1 MSRDKRIKKILA
13 YVLLLVLA
21 FTNIGFGREPISVY
35 AATKYVVIYFVDNTT
50 EQWVGND
57 AAVMELVD
65 NTNGHDSYWMTQKD
79 DVTWCVTV
87 PESACNITFNRYSSD
102 KSTKWNSWS
111 AGGRDEN
118 NAYYAD
124 GAEYGHWDVVEE
136 GENYFHAGDIIYLDL
151 SEFSDWEKDNALMY
165 INFSDASKEENGGN
179 DISIS
184 NADKSLYEP
193 QKVSDKLD
201 EYVYQYIFTE
211 DSEGAV
217 NLRFWRGNADT
228 LWNCSM
234 VLSYEDYSNGFNCIK
249 ISGWNGTNDSL
260 VKKEEEEIGR
270 SITWDEMQD
279 TDGDG
284 VPDSYEKDN
293 GMDIGNPDTD
303 GDGLTD
309 GFEILY
315 ASTNPL
321 AFSTLENGI
330 SDADLDT
337 DEDGLTNAEECLQ
350 GTEPLNSDTDY
361 DGLMDGEE
369 LTVYHTDPLNPDTDG
384 DGIKDQDE
392 IRIGLNPLNTETFG
406 YPDAQYQSVQKID
419 ASDFILEEINQEN
432 ENYQLTL
439 EINTKGS
446 AFEDILVRES
456 AYADAMEN
464 RSILGI
470 VPEIMYE
477 NEDNMESMTLTFTI
491 DEKNIYEEYSSIDF
505 KGVKRYQIFWY
516 DEEENILIPVNTE
529 VKEEENTISATVD
542 EVGTYC
548 IIDME
553 KWLSDLGYVIVD
565 QNEVESFEGVVEDN
579 TEDTTEHNMEDTT
592 EQMVMMGLVLGGVQ
606 EKGSATSAA
615 SQEIGNLEPA
625 MMAGGT
631 ETENESRDKIDVVI
645 NLNNNVEGLTEVE
658 FDSIK
663 ANIEII
669 GRSLFYETK
678 DVRIY
683 VLDQHGE
690 VVKTSFG
697 QSYANNTIQL
707 SSMIQKL
714 INSEPE
720 TPYIDTQASAML
732 DKIELRE
739 DAFKVAVFIGNSY
752 LTSYSGGYIN
762 KIANANIHCCI
773 IEPYTQYGSWYYE
786 LSQATNGLLIYN
798 YTFFSDEVLNY
809 IYGYVPDVPISKY
822 TMILGMSIKTIIL
835 KQELKANG
843 TTDTDADTLTDWE
856 EVNQAKVTVNSDGS
870 VQLPT
875 YKAYIDKY
883 EGRWPLYRRWENRFV
898 NVRDANGKTI
908 QNILSEIY
916 VLPALSDPTKA
927 DGDNDGILDTE
938 EISWNGVDERYKKV
952 GALHKD
958 TVETLF
964 PEIKK
969 QEISENS
976 PSYITIDG
984 NDVVLHLEVV
994 IKGDKANLA
1003 IDSLK
1008 TKVITEKE
1016 NEQKKENEE
1025 QQEIDNILKRLGEN
1039 ITLKDLAI
1047 DGIMERW
1054 NGSYDGNRY
1063 DFYEGLK
1070 VNFKVD
1076 LRTISKPAFFVNR
1089 IELDFRDGECGIS
1102 NQTRLNEKIN
1112 CSRYVT
1118 IYSSYCGKDGHEG
1131 KSGKDCQEY
1140 KDNLYSVAIYEGVVA
1155 HEFGHVFGLKDM
1167 YSGANNGY
1175 EPISNEEIVY
1185 DNTNFGLPKGKGIMK
1200 VDGSA
1205 CANDIEM
1212 VLQAFSENTRQYYVP
1227 NGKMYKISKAIKS
1240 SVEYTSDKD
1249 PLSKYIWNP
1258 STYQFEKVF
1267 QVEK

>member
-1 MSRDKRIKKILA
+1 M
-13 YVLLLVLA
+13 
-21 FTNIGFGREPISVY
+21 
-35 AATKYVVIYFVDNTT
+35 
-50 EQWVGND
+50 
-57 AAVMELVD
+57 
-65 NTNGHDSYWMTQKD
+65 
-79 DVTWCVTV
+79 
-87 PESACNITFNRYSSD
+87 
-102 KSTKWNSWS
+102 
-111 AGGRDEN
+111 
-118 NAYYAD
+118 
-124 GAEYGHWDVVEE
+124 VEE

-151 SEFSDWEKDNALMY
+151 SEFPEWENDDALMY
-165 INFSDASKEENGGN
+165 VNFTDASKEENDGN
-179 DISIS
+179 DVSIS
-184 NADKSLYEP
+184 NADKNLYEP
-193 QKVSDKLD
+193 QEVTDKID
-201 EYVYQYIFTE
+201 EYVYQYTFTE
-211 DSEGAV
+211 DSEGAANV
-217 NLRFWRGNADT
+217 RFWRGNADT

-234 VLSYEDYSNGFNCIK
+234 VLSYEDYINGFNCIK

-260 VKKEEEEIGR
+260 TMREDEEEIGR
-270 SITWDEMQD
+270 SVTWDEMQD

-293 GMDIGNPDTD
+293 GMNIENSDTD

-309 GFEILY
+309 GFEVLY

-321 AFSTLENGI
+321 AVSTLENGV
-330 SDADLDT
+330 SDADLDI
-337 DEDGLTNAEECLQ
+337 DEDGLTNAEEYLQ

-369 LTVYHTDPLNPDTDG
+369 LTVYYTDPLNPDTDG
-384 DGIKDQDE
+384 DGIKDGDE
-392 IRIGLNPLNTETFG
+392 IRIGLDPLNGETFG
-406 YPDAQYQSVQKID
+406 YPDSDYQSVQKID
-419 ASDFILEEINQEN
+419 AGDFILEEINQEN

-477 NEDNMESMTLTFTI
+477 NEENMESMTLTFAI
-491 DEKNIYEEYSSIDF
+491 DAKNIYEEYSSIDF
-505 KGVKRYQIFWY
+505 KGVNRYNIFWY

-529 VKEEENTISATVD
+529 VNEETNSISATVD

-548 IIDME
+548 IMDME

-565 QNEVESFEGVVEDN
+565 QNEVESAEGDVEETVEN
-579 TEDTTEHNMEDTT
+579 NMEDTS
-592 EQMVMMGLVLGGVQ
+592 ERMVTMGLLLGGVQ
-606 EKGSATSAA
+606 EEGSATSALG
-615 SQEIGNLEPA
+615 QDIGDSEPA
-625 MMAGGT
+625 LMAGST
-631 ETENESRDKIDVVI
+631 ETEVECESRDKIDVVI
-645 NLNNNVEGLTEVE
+645 NLNNNVEGLTDVQ

-669 GRSLFYETK
+669 GRSLFYETE

-697 QSYANNTIQL
+697 QAYANNTTQL
-707 SSMIQKL
+707 SSMIRKL

-720 TPYIDTQASAML
+720 TPYIDKQAETML
-732 DKIELRE
+732 NELKLRE
-739 DAFKVAVFIGNSY
+739 DAFKVAVFIGDSY
-752 LTSYSGGYIN
+752 LSNYSGGYIN

-773 IEPYTQYGSWYYE
+773 VEPRTQYGSWYFK

-798 YTFFSDEVLNY
+798 YTFFSDQVLNY
-809 IYGYVPDVPISKY
+809 IYGFVPDVPIPKY

-875 YKAYIDKY
+875 YKAYIDQY
-883 EGRWPLYRRWENRFV
+883 EGRWPFSRKWENRFV

-908 QNILSEIY
+908 PNILSEIY
-916 VLPALSDPTKA
+916 VLPVLSDPSKA
-927 DGDNDGILDTE
+927 DGDNDGILDTDE
-938 EISWNGVDERYKKV
+938 TSWDGVDERYKKV

-976 PSYITIDG
+976 PSYITIND
-984 NDVVLHLEVV
+984 NDVVLHLDVV
-994 IKGDKANLA
+994 IKGDKDNLA

-1008 TKVITEKE
+1008 TKVITEEE
-1016 NEQKKENEE
+1016 NEQQEENEE
-1025 QQEIDNILKRLGEN
+1025 QQEIDNILERLGEDF
-1039 ITLKDLAI
+1039 TLKDLAI
-1047 DGIMERW
+1047 DGIMKRW
-1054 NGSYDGNRY
+1054 NGSYDGNKY
-1063 DFYEGLK
+1063 EFYEGLK

-1089 IELDFRDGECGIS
+1089 IELDFRDGECRVS
-1102 NQTRLNEKIN
+1102 NQTRRNEKIN
-1112 CSRYVT
+1112 CNRYVT
-1118 IYSSYCGKDGHEG
+1118 IYSTYCDADGHEG
-1131 KSGKDCQEY
+1131 KSGKGCQEY

-1167 YSGANNGY
+1167 YSEANNGY

-1185 DNTNFGLPKGKGIMK
+1185 DETNFGLPKGKGIMK

-1227 NGKMYKISKAIKS
+1227 NGKIYKISKAIKS

-1258 STYQFEKVF
+1258 STYKFEKVF
-1267 QVEK
+1267 QTKK